1 MRYLVTFLF
10 SCMLFSMHG
19 QNIEVDQTKIDFGTI
34 ERGSERIV
42 DIHFSNPGA
51 KESLVLTSNFS
62 RVFNTRWTGKR
73 VLPDSTIT
81 LRIKFNPIKEGAFM
95 EDIEV
100 YFSSMQKPIVLKI
113 RAEVNYIDRNDSPA
127 CPDFRQRPDD
137 CCGDEPTL
145 IHVINAQTGK
155 PIKEARVRI
164 VENGRVQRDV
174 KTDKNGDYSEQIPV
188 GFYFV
193 MGEAEHFTSADTTGY
208 INRRNNYIELALVPL
223 EAEEKVVA
231 IEQIEPVQEIEE
243 ELAQVQEEP
252 EKEEDDRD
260 EIIIIQ
266 KPEPEVFAEEPIMEP
281 EEILEAVVVTSKVL
295 PEDLYARNSIVF
307 LVDVSQSMANK
318 GKMDLL
324 KASMLGLV
332 EVLRSTDQVAFMTYA
347 SKAVVVIDMT
357 KGDRKVELEKAI
369 SALEAGGMTAGLV
382 GFKGAYKMA
391 RNHFIDGGN
400 NQLIVATDGAF
411 RNADRP
417 KLVKMVAKNGK
428 RGVKTTVIGIRSTD
442 FAGRTLEELA
452 SNGTGSFIYVAD
464 FDASKKLLIEEV
476 RKQSYMGD

>member
-1 MRYLVTFLF
+1 
-10 SCMLFSMHG
+10 MLFSMHG

-42 DIHFSNPGA
+42 DVHFSNPGA
-51 KESLVLTSNFS
+51 KESLVLTSNLS

-81 LRIKFNPIKEGAFM
+81 LRIKFNPIQKGLFKE
-95 EDIEV
+95 DVEV

-113 RAEVNYIDRNDSPA
+113 RAEVNFIDRNDSPA

-164 VENGRVQRDV
+164 VENGKVQRDV

-193 MGEAEHFTSADTTGY
+193 MGEAEYFTSADTTGY
-208 INRRNNYIELALVPL
+208 INRRNNYIELALMPL
-223 EAEEKVVA
+223 DVEEKVA
-231 IEQIEPVQEIEE
+231 AIEPVQEREE

-252 EKEEDDRD
+252 EQEEDDRD
-260 EIIIIQ
+260 EITIIQ
-266 KPEPEVFAEEPIMEP
+266 RIEPVVIAEEPMSPQDP
-281 EEILEAVVVTSKVL
+281 EEGMVVTSEVL
-295 PEDLYARNSIVF
+295 PEDVYARNSIVF

-324 KASMLGLV
+324 QASMLGLV
-332 EVLRSTDQVAFMTYA
+332 EVLRPTDQLAFMTYA
-347 SKAVVVIDMT
+347 SNAVVVMDMT
-357 KGDRKVELEKAI
+357 KGDRKAELEKAI

-382 GFKGAYKMA
+382 GFKRAYKMA
-391 RNHFIDGGN
+391 RTHFIDGGN

-417 KLVKMVAKNGK
+417 KLVKMAERNGK

-452 SNGTGSFIYVAD
+452 NIGKGSFIYVAN